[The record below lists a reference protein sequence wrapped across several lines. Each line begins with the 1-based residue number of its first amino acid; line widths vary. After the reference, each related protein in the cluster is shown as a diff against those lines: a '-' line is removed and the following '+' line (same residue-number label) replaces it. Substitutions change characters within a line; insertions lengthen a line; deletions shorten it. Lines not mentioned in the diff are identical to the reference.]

1 VVVLQKL
8 VAQLTQRR
16 PDVIAVYVF
25 GSHARGD
32 TTPQSDL
39 DLACLTRHKLDPV
52 ERWKLQEELAVLAGR
67 DVDLVDLRQA
77 STVLRVQILRDA
89 RMLLDAD
96 AAERARFEATALS
109 AYARLNEERKQIL
122 ADVAATGQSGG

>member
-1 VVVLQKL
+1 M
-8 VAQLTQRR
+8 
-16 PDVIAVYVF
+16 
-25 GSHARGD
+25 
-32 TTPQSDL
+32 
-39 DLACLTRHKLDPV
+39 
-52 ERWKLQEELAVLAGR
+52 LAGR

-122 ADVAATGQSGG
+122 ADVAGLSAIVEVCRRRNATPVRSALDSERFWVVASEMTLLPSSACESLHDVRKGRSV